1 MSENDPTETLAVHCG
16 NNFDAGLKSSFEP
29 VRYRL
34 LSAGADDMRR
44 RDFITLIGGAAAA
57 WPPVVRAQQPA
68 MPVIGYLSS
77 RSAGDSANIVTAFR
91 KGLNEVGYVEGKN
104 IAIASRFAEGHMDQL
119 PALAAELV
127 SRQVSVLVATG
138 GTSSVIAAKAAT
150 ATIPI
155 VFVMG
160 GDPVKLKVVAS
171 LARPGGN
178 ITGVTFLANGLAAKE
193 VQLLHEVVPK
203 ADFIGFLVN
212 PNDPNSNPDIEQA
225 QEAADTLRQKL
236 LIVKAGTESDIDT
249 AFSTLAQ
256 QKAGALFVD
265 VEPFLS
271 IQTPKILALAA
282 RFSLPTVSSAEG
294 FAAAGGL
301 MNYGTSI
308 VDANHQLGI
317 YTGQVLKGTKPADLP
332 VMQPTKFKLVIN
344 LKTAKA
350 LGVDVPSTLLA
361 RADEVIE

>member
-1 MSENDPTETLAVHCG
+1 
-16 NNFDAGLKSSFEP
+16 
-29 VRYRL
+29 
-34 LSAGADDMRR
+34 MRR
-44 RDFITLIGGAAAA
+44 REFITLLGGATVWPLAA
-57 WPPVVRAQQPA
+57 RAQQSA
-68 MPVIGYLSS
+68 MPVVGYLSS
-77 RSAGDSANIVTAFR
+77 RSASDSANIVTAFR
-91 KGLNEVGYVEGKN
+91 QGLNEVGYVEGQN
-104 IAIASRFAEGHMDQL
+104 IAFESRFAEGHMDRL
-119 PALAAELV
+119 STLAAELV

-178 ITGVTFLANGLAAKE
+178 ITGVTFLANELAAKE
-193 VQLLHEVVPK
+193 VQLLHELVPK
-203 ADFIGFLVN
+203 ADLIGFLVN
-212 PNDPNSNPDIEQA
+212 PNDPNSNPDVEQA
-225 QEAADTLRQKL
+225 QEAADTLQQKL
-236 LIVKAGTESDIDT
+236 LIVKASTESDIELV
-249 AFSTLAQ
+249 FSTLAQ

-271 IQTPKILALAA
+271 MQTPRILALAA
-282 RFSLPTVSSAEG
+282 RLKLPTVSSVEG

-308 VDANHQLGI
+308 VDANRQLGV
-317 YTGQVLKGTKPADLP
+317 YTGKVLKGTKPADLP

-344 LKTAKA
+344 LKTASA
-350 LGVDVPSTLLA
+350 LGVTIPASLLTA
-361 RADEVIE
+361 ADEVIE